1 MSYKKS
7 AICLKVSTVA
17 VLLSFFQFAVAQKIG
32 PEFTAA
38 VEARQKT
45 IGQNLVVLVANKDSL
60 LYQKE
65 WGGFNQKTVAPIASA
80 SKWFTAALI
89 LQLVDEGKL
98 NLDDKV
104 VKYLPYFEK
113 YGKNYITIRHCLT
126 HMTGIKEEGR
136 LGKFWNKGKYNTLDE
151 EVQAIAAL
159 EIGTNPGTEFRYG
172 GIGLNIAGRIA
183 EVVTKKRFD
192 MLIRQKLFIPLGM
205 RQTTFS
211 TIDAS
216 PPNPSG
222 GAKSTAADYTKFLQ
236 MLLNKGRAGGVQIL
250 SENAVAQLETVQASG
265 AVMKGVP
272 AAAEGFS
279 YALGNWV
286 LFVEAGNATAAA
298 SPGLFGTWPMID
310 FCRGYACIFFVKN
323 FLGEQKS
330 DAYMQL
336 KKELDKSFIG
346 NCK

>member
-1 MSYKKS
+1 MMSYKKS
-7 AICLKVSTVA
+7 AICLKVSAVA
-17 VLLSFFQFAVAQKIG
+17 VFLSLFQAAGAQKIG
-32 PEFTAA
+32 AGFTAA

-45 IGQNLVVLVANKDSL
+45 IGQNLVVLVANKDSI

-65 WGGFNQKTVAPIASA
+65 WGGFTQKTVAPIASA

-89 LQLVDEGKL
+89 LQLADEGKL
-98 NLDDKV
+98 SLDDKV

-159 EIGTNPGTEFRYG
+159 EIGSNPGTEFRYS

-211 TIDAS
+211 TIDGTS
-216 PPNPSG
+216 PNPSG
-222 GAKSTAADYTKFLQ
+222 GAKSTAADYIKFLQ
-236 MLLNKGRAGGVQIL
+236 MLLNKGKAGGVQVL

-265 AVMKGVP
+265 SVMKGVP
-272 AAAEGFS
+272 PAAEGFS

-286 LFVEAGNATAAA
+286 IWHLA
-298 SPGLFGTWPMID
+298 PG
-310 FCRGYACIFFVKN
+310 
-323 FLGEQKS
+323 
-330 DAYMQL
+330 
-336 KKELDKSFIG
+336 
-346 NCK
+346 